1 MINFK
6 KREETNGI
14 ALSYTKA
21 DMPLKEYEKN
31 VKCQGWF
38 TVGYHYLLH
47 ANGSI
52 EEGIPCEQYAEP
64 PINHCQDCI
73 CVLVM
78 GQNDGKTNKIQES
91 ALNLLADELNLKI
104 IR

>member
-21 DMPLKEYEKN
+21 NMPLKEYEKN

-47 ANGSI
+47 PDGSV
-52 EEGIPCEQYAEP
+52 EEGIPAEQYAEP
-64 PINHCQDCI
+64 PIKHYQDCI
-73 CVLVM
+73 CILVM
-78 GQNDGKTNKIQES
+78 GQNEGCLNKLQES
-91 ALNLLADELNLKI
+91 ALTLLADELQLEV